1 MISADWWLQCEQVST
16 DSISI
21 SGSFVRQGDLGLVP
35 IASTSNNFVEFRQA
49 ALAAALSFGQGA
61 YDGA

>member
-1 MISADWWLQCEQVST
+1 MISADWWLQCGQVST

-35 IASTSNNFVEFRQA
+35 IASTSNDFVEFR
-49 ALAAALSFGQGA
+49 
-61 YDGA
+61 